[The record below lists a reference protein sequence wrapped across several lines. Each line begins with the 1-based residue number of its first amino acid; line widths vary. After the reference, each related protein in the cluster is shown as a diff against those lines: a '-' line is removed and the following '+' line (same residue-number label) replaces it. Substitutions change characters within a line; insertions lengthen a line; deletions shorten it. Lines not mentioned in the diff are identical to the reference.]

1 MDVSVKGNKMI
12 LDLLNNWYVAILAR
26 RIEDAHQLKEEVDST
41 INGTTH
47 DQNILLYYALLDFRY
62 QYIVDNLGVSK
73 DSFDKVEAFEIPKN
87 SLLTYY
93 YHFFKAIHA
102 STIGNYNIA
111 REHYEKAEILLDT
124 VSDEVERAEFYYK
137 LGAFYYDIYESLQS
151 IKYTAKAREIFLQ
164 ETEKEGNKFERNIGF
179 CENLYGM
186 ACTNLREWVL
196 AEEHLVK
203 AMDIFQKLK
212 EEKFILMVRHN
223 LGLLYASQNLSELA
237 IRYLSEVSEKK
248 PNHYKA
254 MYVEAKEHLKL
265 KEYDPTASLIAK
277 GHKICTE
284 LGNKEYH
291 HHFEILNAL
300 NEGIPAEKLEKIILA
315 GISYFEKETL
325 YEYIQECQEQLAKK
339 FYEEGN
345 HIKSSEYFY
354 LSTQARQKGFD
365 KEALK

>member
-1 MDVSVKGNKMI
+1 MNVSLEGNEQI
-12 LDLLNNWYVAILAR
+12 TSLLNDWYVEIRAR
-26 RIEDAHQLKEEVDST
+26 HIENAHLLKKEIDEKIENIS
-41 INGTTH
+41 H
-47 DQNILLYYALLDFRY
+47 DESLSLYYFLLDFRY
-62 QYIVDNLGVSK
+62 KYVIDNLNVSK
-73 DSFDKVEAFEIPKN
+73 DSFDKIESYEIPED

-111 REHYEKAEILLDT
+111 RENYEKAEGLLDI
-124 VSDEVERAEFYYK
+124 VPDELEKAEFYYK
-137 LGAFYYDIYESLQS
+137 LGAFHYDVYESLQS
-151 IKYTAKAREIFLQ
+151 IKYVTKAKEMFLEQ
-164 ETEKEGNKFERNIGF
+164 ENHERNTGF
-179 CENLYGM
+179 CENLLGM
-186 ACTNLREWVL
+186 ACINLKEWVL

-212 EEKFILMVRHN
+212 EDKFILMVRHN

-237 IRYLSEVSEKK
+237 IRHLSEVSQKK

-265 KEYDPTASLIAK
+265 KEYDTAASLIAK

-284 LGNKEYH
+284 LGNEEYH

-300 NEGIPAEKLEKIILA
+300 NEDIPTEKLEKIILA
-315 GISYFEKETL
+315 GISYFEKEAL

-339 FYEEGN
+339 FYEESN

-354 LSTQARQKGFD
+354 LSTQARQKAFD